1 MAVNVKE
8 EDIVDKL
15 YASTK
20 DWVSVEV
27 EIDRTIEPSA
37 LFRLTEQEAGD
48 RFYMRLNDNY
58 SSYFGYHAV
67 QRFKNNF
74 ENKQSIFREWEK
86 LKDEIELIHPDT
98 SRHHLRLCGGFQFSS
113 HKSDDEW
120 REYGLN
126 HFVLPKVLIS
136 NEGNVHSSLI
146 LLNVKILILKRSNN
160 WFRISSIRKLIL
172 RKQNEV
178 TSHVWKIFIKM
189 IGVNS
194 LKNPLKN

>member
-67 QRFKNNF
+67 QRFK
-74 ENKQSIFREWEK
+74 IT
-86 LKDEIELIHPDT
+86 LKI
-98 SRHHLRLCGGFQFSS
+98 
-113 HKSDDEW
+113 
-120 REYGLN
+120 
-126 HFVLPKVLIS
+126 
-136 NEGNVHSSLI
+136 SSL
-146 LLNVKILILKRSNN
+146 
-160 WFRISSIRKLIL
+160 
-172 RKQNEV
+172 
-178 TSHVWKIFIKM
+178 
-189 IGVNS
+189 S
-194 LKNPLKN
+194 LGNGKN

>member
-1 MAVNVKE
+1 
-8 EDIVDKL
+8 
-15 YASTK
+15 
-20 DWVSVEV
+20 
-27 EIDRTIEPSA
+27 
-37 LFRLTEQEAGD
+37 
-48 RFYMRLNDNY
+48 MRLNDNY

-194 LKNPLKN
+194 LKNPLKKLMNLKNCSCT